1 MSKFRKSN
9 TISFKK
15 KEKKGK
21 LFSGKEE
28 NFSKSRYWWCF
39 RRMKIICSSNQVL
52 LERKSNNII
61 VKCIHRM
68 IKLTEMSER
77 QILVQEFQKG
87 DVIASRFTFSSPIIE
102 NEQS

>member
-52 LERKSNNII
+52 LERKSNNI
-61 VKCIHRM
+61 C
-68 IKLTEMSER
+68 EMHTSHD
-77 QILVQEFQKG
+77 QIDGNV
-87 DVIASRFTFSSPIIE
+87 
-102 NEQS
+102 